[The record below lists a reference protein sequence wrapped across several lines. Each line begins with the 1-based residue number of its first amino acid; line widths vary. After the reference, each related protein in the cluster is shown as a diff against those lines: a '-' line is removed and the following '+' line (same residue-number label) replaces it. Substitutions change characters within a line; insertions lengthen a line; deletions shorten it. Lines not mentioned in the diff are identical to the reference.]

1 MAIIIQEAV
10 SFEPKTFKLS
20 KLKDHVTKGNE
31 GFEPLFSTVSGALQ
45 RINQSE
51 EWKKDNFKRSKEFMH
66 CVITGAGALDN
77 IIIVPVKLVL
87 KGLEDKSKIEPDI
100 PKEIWKETIKQVK
113 ADQESGTMYYII
125 DGQNRL
131 VNAIKGFYEGTFA
144 LGDKIITAKD
154 DGEEYVLSG
163 QKYADLP
170 LKYREYIDN
179 INLTVLLAQKG
190 DIDSFVDSLIAKNE
204 GLSWEPWMKL
214 ITKKWYTLYRKKISE
229 ITSNT
234 QVKNTL
240 NKINGR
246 DYSYDKNGHDLI
258 ISELLIWMKDKNQ
271 INKPNQHIPYFD
283 GLEKIKDSYFD
294 KLKKYIQEFG
304 KGYAKIPTIQNVEFR
319 NYIMFRFG
327 LDHRAQFPTIA
338 FPKFKPHM
346 TVDFVNQYRI
356 YNKVLR
362 EDKNGRKSVIIG
374 DKTVTTKVPG
384 FYYWACSEIAREHI
398 NCRLK
403 LLSEK
408 FIDNTNKLVSGGIV
422 KEIKVE
428 DPMPSIE
435 TIYDHNSIEVSM
447 GESLRPSEVSA
458 DFYDRGHLIA
468 KKNGGTN
475 DIDNLALH
483 EKSHNRSIKDTNII

>member
-1 MAIIIQEAV
+1 MSITINEAV
-10 SFEPKTFKLS
+10 SFETLS
-20 KLKDHVTKGNE
+20 IPLKDLRKNVTKGDD
-31 GFEPLFSTVSGALQ
+31 GFQPLFSTVSGALQ

-51 EWKKDNFKRSKEFMH
+51 EWKKDNFKRSKEFMN

-77 IIIVPVKLVL
+77 IIVVPVELVL
-87 KGLEDKSKIEPDI
+87 KGLERKSRQNPGT
-100 PKEIWKETIKQVK
+100 PKEIWEETIKQVK
-113 ADQESGTMYYII
+113 YDQENGTMYYII

-131 VNAIKGFYEGTFA
+131 VNAIKGFYEGVFP
-144 LGDKIITAKD
+144 LGEKTITAKD
-154 DGEEYVLSG
+154 GDEEYVLSG
-163 QKYADLP
+163 QKYTDLP
-170 LKYREYIDN
+170 SKYKDFIDE
-179 INLTVLLAQKG
+179 IRLTVLRAQTG

-204 GLSWEPWMKL
+204 GLTWEPWMKQ
-214 ITKKWYTLYRKKISE
+214 ITKKWYTIYRKEISKI
-229 ITSNT
+229 TNNP
-234 QVKNTL
+234 QVKDTL
-240 NKINGR
+240 NKISGK

-258 ISELLIWMKDKNQ
+258 VSELLIWMKDQIQ
-271 INKPNQHIPYFD
+271 INKPHQHIPYFD
-283 GLEKIKDSYFD
+283 HHEKINNSYFG
-294 KLKKYIQEFG
+294 KLTKYIQEFG

-319 NYIMFRFG
+319 NYVMFRFG
-327 LDHRAQFPTIA
+327 LDHRAQFPTIS
-338 FPKFKPHM
+338 FPKCKPDM
-346 TVDFVNQYRI
+346 IVNFVSQYRI

-362 EDKNGRKSVIIG
+362 EDKNGRTSVKIG

-408 FIDNTNKLVSGGIV
+408 FIDNTKYLVTKGIV

-435 TIYDHNSIEVSM
+435 TIYDHNSIEASM